1 MERVAGAKVEGEEL
15 VGVRMTELADE
26 EEGEDVIENP
36 LDGLSMLLIS
46 LKSKLF
52 DKWIE
57 LKNQLIARIR
67 A

>member
-46 LKSKLF
+46 LKVNF
-52 DKWIE
+52 
-57 LKNQLIARIR
+57 LINGSN
-67 A
+67 